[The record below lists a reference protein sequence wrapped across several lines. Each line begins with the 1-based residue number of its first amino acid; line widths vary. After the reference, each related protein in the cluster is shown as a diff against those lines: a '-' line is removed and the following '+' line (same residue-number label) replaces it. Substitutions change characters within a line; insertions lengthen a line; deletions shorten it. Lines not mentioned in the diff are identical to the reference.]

1 MTDNQSPLTLLRESV
16 RQLDQ
21 PEKLALAT
29 YLTGTS
35 NPKFQSRIIPED
47 EGFSH
52 NMAKAMEVARIF
64 PSATKIFFAIELLE
78 LQIDRDE
85 FEDEDE
91 EDDDDGYGEDE

>member
-1 MTDNQSPLTLLRESV
+1 MTDNQAPLTILRESV

-35 NPKFQSRIIPED
+35 NPKFQSHIIPKD
-47 EGFSH
+47 EGFGY
-52 NMAKAMEVARIF
+52 NMAKAMEVARTF

-78 LQIDRDE
+78 LQTDRDE
-85 FEDEDE
+85 FEEEEEEEDE
-91 EDDDDGYGEDE
+91 E